1 MASTDLPV
9 NNKQKGRK
17 DWSNHP
23 RFAAAVDEWN
33 NNRPMGN
40 KNKLMSMAA
49 FCTLRDIPY
58 RSFLRHCKSDAT
70 KEAEKKQR
78 RDCYATTADKAKE
91 ASKKKKRENEAKRR
105 ATMSDD
111 MKEARKKQNREY
123 DAKRRATMSDDTKQ
137 ATNKQKREHST
148 KRRAAS
154 KLSDEASRVNFSNLT
169 EEVLSAVAMEPGD
182 GVKLHFKIT
191 STVPRPMLVSTIC

>member
-1 MASTDLPV
+1 
-9 NNKQKGRK
+9 
-17 DWSNHP
+17 
-23 RFAAAVDEWN
+23 
-33 NNRPMGN
+33 
-40 KNKLMSMAA
+40 MSDDM
-49 FCTLRDIPY
+49 
-58 RSFLRHCKSDAT
+58 
-70 KEAEKKQR
+70 KEA
-78 RDCYATTADKAKE
+78 T
-91 ASKKKKRENEAKRR
+91 KKKKREHDSKRR

-137 ATNKQKREHST
+137 ATKKQKREHST

-182 GVKLHFKIT
+182 GVKLHFKNHIDCPEANT
-191 STVPRPMLVSTIC
+191 CLNHLLTDRNHFTDDPTTV